1 MIELVTEI
9 PLFQV
14 LGTVLEAIATE
25 TPRENLNIW
34 YTKPAQIAAEL
45 LLFTAV
51 CIVGTLWT
59 LREPK
64 PKMIT
69 QAGDQKLPLILT
81 IYRAILLIC
90 FLTTFVHK
98 IVGRKIALMLM
109 PCHVATALYLYCLF
123 TKNTSRAEYVF
134 NIAIHFQ
141 FYTWLALL
149 APDTKALNL
158 FLEVPNFWAHHVI
171 LFLIPMHI
179 LLTGYYH
186 LDHTRAYY
194 FRLALFIGCWFHFN
208 VQLFA
213 SIISGFN
220 VGYILQPPPKT
231 PFTGVWFRWWHA
243 ALLALMGW
251 FSGFLI
257 PWVLQEFKVLSH
269 FQKTVDK
276 QNKEHKKSK

>member
-1 MIELVTEI
+1 MWP
-9 PLFQV
+9 PLC
-14 LGTVLEAIATE
+14 T
-25 TPRENLNIW
+25 
-34 YTKPAQIAAEL
+34 
-45 LLFTAV
+45 FTAFS
-51 CIVGTLWT
+51 
-59 LREPK
+59 PK
-64 PKMIT
+64 ILQGPSLFSIL
-69 QAGDQKLPLILT
+69 QSIFNSIRGWPYLHLIQRHY
-81 IYRAILLIC
+81 I
-90 FLTTFVHK
+90 F
-98 IVGRKIALMLM
+98 
-109 PCHVATALYLYCLF
+109 
-123 TKNTSRAEYVF
+123 
-134 NIAIHFQ
+134 
-141 FYTWLALL
+141 
-149 APDTKALNL
+149 

-220 VGYILQPPPKT
+220 VSYMLQPPPKT

-257 PWVLQEFKVLSH
+257 PWVLQEFKLLSH
-269 FQKTVDK
+269 FQKTVD